1 MSAEAWGCEGVN
13 QAKTRRDKNSQYRES
28 STCEVR
34 KTGLVLGARRGD
46 GGGERPRMG
55 DGRPVQLKEA
65 RKREA
70 VIEVS
75 QDRSLSKIRSDKTL
89 KFTRMQKAGEL
100 SLLKKSHV
108 VATWAGQA
116 VVGTCLLYFIRQ
128 LQSW

>member
-1 MSAEAWGCEGVN
+1 MPFPLFQLFTSVFGVGL
-13 QAKTRRDKNSQYRES
+13 KTSEKWF
-28 STCEVR
+28 
-34 KTGLVLGARRGD
+34 
-46 GGGERPRMG
+46 RMG
-55 DGRPVQLKEA
+55 F
-65 RKREA
+65 
-70 VIEVS
+70 
-75 QDRSLSKIRSDKTL
+75 RSLSKIRSDKTL